1 MPVNNGMSQMINP
14 KGSTD
19 NSSVVIATRNL
30 TKRFESVVA
39 NDDIS
44 IDFCRGEIHCLL
56 GENGAGKT
64 TLAECLFGYYQLDSG
79 EIYYKGRRVILS
91 SPSVAIKLGI
101 GMVHQH
107 FVLIRPFSVVENI
120 AMGSLKSNILLDL
133 SATEKK
139 TESLCEQY
147 GIKIDLHAKI
157 SQLSVG
163 EQQWV
168 EILKAVY
175 YGVDLLILD
184 EPTAAL
190 TPQEVDKLF
199 SVLQQMKQQGLSV
212 IFVTH
217 KLKEV
222 MEISDRVSV
231 LRRGKL
237 IETAYTSEVTQ
248 ESLARKMVGRD
259 VVFKVA
265 KEYIAAGE
273 PLLETSN
280 LTAPNDQGQPAL
292 RGVSFTL
299 HKNEILGIAG
309 IAGNGQRE
317 LFEVMSGVRKLD
329 SGEMLFIGKNIANF
343 SPTQIKKAGIAHIP
357 DDRISEGLI
366 MDFSVADNLILGR
379 QRDKDNRKGIFLDRN
394 HIHNSA
400 VGLIDS
406 FNITPSSPTNR
417 TRYLSGGNLQ
427 KVILAREL
435 NRDIKCLVA
444 NQPTRGLD
452 VGVIEYIYQRL
463 LELRTLGIGILLF
476 SEDLDELLSLSDRI
490 AVMFRGKIMRMFT
503 TPGASLEEIGLC
515 MAGIDGNCR
524 E

>member
-1 MPVNNGMSQMINP
+1 MNQIIDPQR
-14 KGSTD
+14 STD

-30 TKRFESVVA
+30 TKRFEKVVA

-44 IDFCRGEIHCLL
+44 IEFRKGEIHCLL

-79 EIYYKGRRVILS
+79 EIYYKGKRVVLS
-91 SPSVAIKLGI
+91 SPSVALKLGI

-120 AMGSLKSNILLDL
+120 AMGSLKSNMLLDL

-139 TESLCEQY
+139 TELLCEQY
-147 GIKIDLHAKI
+147 GIKIDLFAKI
-157 SQLSVG
+157 SQLSVSQ
-163 EQQWV
+163 QQWV

-175 YGVDLLILD
+175 YGADLLIMD
-184 EPTAAL
+184 EPTASL

-222 MEISDRVSV
+222 MEVSDRVSV

-259 VVFKVA
+259 VVFKIA
-265 KEYIAAGE
+265 KENIAAGE
-273 PLLETSN
+273 PLLEASE
-280 LTAPNDQGQPAL
+280 LTASNDQGQPAL
-292 RGVSFTL
+292 CGVTFTL

-317 LFEVMSGVRKLD
+317 LFELMSGVRALE
-329 SGEMLFIGKNIANF
+329 SGEILFNGKSIANL
-343 SPTQIKKAGIAHIP
+343 SPTQIKTKGIAHIP

-366 MDFSVADNLILGR
+366 MDFSIEDNLILGR
-379 QRDKDNRKGIFLDRN
+379 QRDRDYRKGIFLDRN
-394 HIHNSA
+394 HIHKSA
-400 VGLIDS
+400 IDLIDS

-417 TRYLSGGNLQ
+417 TRNLSGGNLQ

-435 NRDIKCLVA
+435 NRDIQCLVA

-452 VGVIEYIYQRL
+452 VGVIEYIHRRI
-463 LELRTLGIGILLF
+463 LELRALGVGILLF

-490 AVMFRGKIMRMFT
+490 AVMFCGKIVGLFE
-503 TPGASLEEIGLC
+503 TPDASLEEIGLC
-515 MAGIDGNCR
+515 MAGIDGLHR